1 MAKDDSTEP
10 AVEQGDKTARAER
23 QEPAPKMYRILVA
36 DGISWENKRARFGSR
51 RSDIPAQSIRWLVR
65 GGYIEE
71 VTDTADTGEQ
81 GDQDADI

>member
-1 MAKDDSTEP
+1 MAKDDKSADPAPGDNTAP
-10 AVEQGDKTARAER
+10 AVE
-23 QEPAPKMYRILVA
+23 EPAPKIYRVLVA
-36 DGISWENKRARFGSR
+36 DGISWENRRARYGSR
-51 RSDIPAQSIRWLVR
+51 RSDIPEQSIRWLVK

>member
-1 MAKDDSTEP
+1 MAKDDKNADP
-10 AVEQGDKTARAER
+10 APGDNLTPAAE
-23 QEPAPKMYRILVA
+23 EPAPVVYRVLVA

>member
-1 MAKDDSTEP
+1 MAKDDKHEDP
-10 AVEQGDKTARAER
+10 APGDKSTPAIVE
-23 QEPAPKMYRILVA
+23 EPAPKIYRVLVA
-36 DGISWENKRARFGSR
+36 DGISWENRRARYGSR
-51 RSDIPAQSIRWLVR
+51 RSDIPEQSIRWLVK

>member
-1 MAKDDSTEP
+1 MAKDDKHEDP
-10 AVEQGDKTARAER
+10 APGDNTAPVEA
-23 QEPAPKMYRILVA
+23 PAPKIYRVLVA
-36 DGISWENKRARFGSR
+36 DGISWENRRARYGSR
-51 RSDIPAQSIRWLVR
+51 RSDIPEQSIRWLVK